1 MNNAMAYYYLSLKLC
16 MQFGL
21 QHPNYNF
28 DYDGR
33 DASQIIDS
41 LKNLATRAENLG
53 FDSFWVMDHFHQ
65 ISMVGKQEDPMLEGW
80 TTISVLAGLTS
91 RIKLGTLVTGI
102 IYRHPSVL
110 AKMGATLDVL
120 SKGRLFM
127 GIGAA
132 WNQEESL
139 AYSIPFPPTKERL
152 LRLEEAIQI
161 IRKMWTEEPAAAFNG
176 KYYQINNAYCNPKPI
191 QKPSPPI
198 MIGGSGERYTL
209 KIIAK
214 YADACNLFGSTETV
228 KRKLS
233 ILNEHCKS
241 VGRDY
246 DSILKTKLGF
256 VVIDNDKK
264 MAEKR
269 VQQIISN
276 GIPKEQVG
284 EFVIYGTPDDVLK
297 QIELLEEVGIQYLI
311 VDLEPYRE
319 LEALEVF
326 GNSIVKKL
334 SRTAKATH

>member
-1 MNNAMAYYYLSLKLC
+1 

-33 DASQIIDS
+33 DASQIIYS
-41 LKNLATRAENLG
+41 LKNLATKAENLG

-65 ISMVGKQEDPMLEGW
+65 ISAVGKQEDSMLEGW
-80 TTISVLAGLTS
+80 TTISVLAGITS
-91 RIKLGTLVTGI
+91 KIKLGTLVTGI

-132 WNQEESL
+132 WNQEESF
-139 AYSIPFPPTKERL
+139 AYGIPFPPNKERL
-152 LRLEEAIQI
+152 LRLEETIQI
-161 IRKMWTEEPAAAFNG
+161 IRKMWTEEPAATFNG

-198 MIGGSGERYTL
+198 MVGGSGERYTL

-214 YADACNLFGSTETV
+214 YADACNLYGSAETI

-233 ILNEHCKS
+233 VLNEHCKS

-256 VVIDNDKK
+256 IVIDNDKE
-264 MAEKR
+264 MVEKR
-269 VQQIISN
+269 VQQISKV
-276 GIPKEQVG
+276 IPKEQVG
-284 EFVIYGTPDDVLK
+284 EFVIYGTPEDVLK
-297 QIELLEEVGIQYLI
+297 QIELLEEVGVQYLI

-319 LEALEVF
+319 LEALEIF
-326 GNSIVKKL
+326 GDSIIKKI
-334 SRTAKATH
+334 STSANATR

>member
-1 MNNAMAYYYLSLKLC
+1 

-41 LKNLATRAENLG
+41 LKNLATKAENLG

-65 ISMVGKQEDPMLEGW
+65 IPSVGKTEDPMLEGW
-80 TTISVLAGLTS
+80 TTISVLAAITS
-91 RIKLGTLVTGI
+91 KIRLGTLVTGI
-102 IYRHPSVL
+102 TYRHPSVL
-110 AKMGATLDVL
+110 AKMSATLDVL

-139 AYSIPFPPTKERL
+139 AYGIPFFPNKERL

-161 IRKMWTEEPAAAFNG
+161 IRKMWTEEPAATFNG
-176 KYYQINNAYCNPKPI
+176 KYYHINNAYCNPKPI
-191 QKPSPPI
+191 HKPSPPI
-198 MIGGSGERYTL
+198 MVGGSGERQTL
-209 KIIAK
+209 KIVAK
-214 YADACNLFGSTETV
+214 YADACNLFGSVETV

-233 ILNEHCKS
+233 VLKEHCKG
-241 VGRDY
+241 VDRDY
-246 DSILKTKLGF
+246 DSILKTKLGLI
-256 VVIDNDKK
+256 VVDNDEE

-269 VQQIISN
+269 VKQQISKV
-276 GIPKEQVG
+276 IPKEQIG
-284 EFVIYGTPDDVLK
+284 EFLTYGTPEDVLK
-297 QIELLEEVGIQYLI
+297 QIELFEEIGIQYLI

-319 LEALEVF
+319 LEALEIF
-326 GNSIVKKL
+326 GNSIIKKM
-334 SRTAKATH
+334 SRTAKATF

>member
-1 MNNAMAYYYLSLKLC
+1 MH
-16 MQFGL
+16 FGL

-41 LKNLATRAENLG
+41 LKKLATKAENLG

-65 ISMVGKQEDPMLEGW
+65 ISVVGKQEEPMLEGW
-80 TTISVLAGLTS
+80 TTISVLAGITS
-91 RIKLGTLVTGI
+91 KIKLGTLVTGV

-110 AKMGATLDVL
+110 AKMAASLDVL

-132 WNQEESL
+132 WNEEESR
-139 AYSIPFPPTKERL
+139 AYGIPFLPNKERL

-161 IRKMWTEEPAAAFNG
+161 IRKMWTEEPTATFSG
-176 KYYQINNAYCNPKPI
+176 KYYQIKNAYCNPKPI

-198 MIGGSGERYTL
+198 MVGGSGERQTL
-209 KIIAK
+209 KIVAK
-214 YADACNLFGSTETV
+214 HADACNLFGSVETV

-233 ILNEHCKS
+233 ILKEHCKN

-256 VVIDNDKK
+256 VVIDKDND
-264 MAEKR
+264 MAEKK
-269 VQQIISN
+269 VQQISKVM
-276 GIPKEQVG
+276 PAEQVR
-284 EFVIYGTPDDVLK
+284 EFVIYGTPEDVLK
-297 QIELLEEVGIQYLI
+297 QVELLEEVGIQYLI
-311 VDLEPYRE
+311 IDLEPHSE

-326 GNSIVKKL
+326 ADSVVRKML
-334 SRTAKATH
+334 T